1 MRRNYGKNSLVTL
14 IITDQEELSDMFC
27 NRGTCIMIAAF
38 IQIPR
43 VHYSIE
49 SYIYK
54 TYCTV
59 DGHHAVDQL
68 SVSINVF
75 FTQVK
80 L

>member
-14 IITDQEELSDMFC
+14 ITTDQEELSDMFC

-49 SYIYK
+49 SYI
-54 TYCTV
+54 
-59 DGHHAVDQL
+59 
-68 SVSINVF
+68 
-75 FTQVK
+75 
-80 L
+80 